1 MSERRFNEQ
10 EVADI
15 FKRATETQQQ
25 RSAPVPL
32 ASSEGMTLATLQE
45 IGREVGIAP
54 ELIADAARSLAL
66 APRTTTRRL
75 LGLPI
80 GVGVSVDLGRK
91 LSDAE
96 WDRLVVDLR
105 ETFDARGR
113 LKQEGNFRQWTNGN
127 LQALLEPLGDEHRL
141 RLRTL
146 KGDARRLMFVGVA
159 MLVAG
164 ATSALVDVLRDGV
177 MEPDRLVRLAVVALI
192 SAGVFA
198 AGALQVPAWAR
209 LRLRQMQDVVRR
221 LTGGAT

>member
-1 MSERRFNEQ
+1 MSERRFNEE

-15 FKRATETQQQ
+15 FRRATETQQQ
-25 RSAPVPL
+25 QSAPVPL

-66 APRTTTRRL
+66 APRTTTRRF

-113 LKQEGNFRQWTNGN
+113 LKQDGNFRQWTNGN
-127 LQALLEPLGDEHRL
+127 LQALLEPFEDGHRL
-141 RLRTL
+141 RLRTV
-146 KGDARRLMFVGVA
+146 KGDVRSLMMAGVG

-164 ATSALVDVLRDGV
+164 ATSVLVHVMRDGAL
-177 MEPDRLVRLAVVALI
+177 EPGPLTRLAVVALVGV
-192 SAGVFA
+192 GVFA
-198 AGALQVPAWAR
+198 VAALQVPAWAR
-209 LRLRQMQDVVRR
+209 LRLRQMQEVMRR
-221 LTGGAT
+221 LTGGS